1 MKAIYQGHLAT
12 ITDDYGSGVALSFHD
27 NDKTARVPFGAP
39 SLIVDPTDSQVE
51 AARAGNPVPPDPQFD
66 REVRRDAARML
77 VQVAGDTTA
86 SPRARAAA
94 RGHLAELRKNR

>member
-12 ITDDYGSGVALSFHD
+12 ITDDYGTGVALSFHD

-51 AARAGNPVPPDPQFD
+51 AARAGNPIPTDPDFES
-66 REVRRDAARML
+66 EVKRDATRML
-77 VQVAGDTTA
+77 VRVAGDTTA
-86 SPRARAAA
+86 SPGARAAA
-94 RGHLAELRKNR
+94 RGNLAELLMER